1 MLKSHIILKEDA
13 KALERRKQIIVITKW
28 PHLCGKFWQEKWAMR
43 RFNIMGYL
51 QKSGDCSEIRGD
63 SKKSFSTEETL
74 EIL

>member
-1 MLKSHIILKEDA
+1 
-13 KALERRKQIIVITKW
+13 
-28 PHLCGKFWQEKWAMR
+28 MR